1 MTTLKRTQ
9 VYFPED
15 MLEALKSKAKKEK
28 TTIAD
33 IVRKAVSEILKKEEM
48 KDWEN
53 DPLWNIVGAGSS
65 EDGDLSINH
74 DKYLYGLWTK

>member
-1 MTTLKRTQ
+1 MSTLKRTQ

-15 MLEALKSKAKKEK
+15 MHNALRRKAKKEK

-33 IVRKAVSEILKKEEM
+33 IVRKAVTEILKREKM

-53 DPLWNIVGAGSS
+53 DPLWNIIGAGSS
-65 EDGDLSINH
+65 KEGDLSINH
-74 DKYLYGLWTK
+74 DKYLYGKNK